1 MQNLGAFQTNQVYTG
16 DGRELIK
23 SLPDECID
31 LILSDPPFKISQT
44 YTQNVDADN
53 MLAISAIWI
62 LAKEWYRVCKPGCY
76 AAIYYDTRILPLI
89 IYAMANGGWKYMRGL
104 TFYRRWGNAN
114 KLYGW
119 MSTSD
124 FILLFRKPADE
135 PMQFYSDDWRHDV
148 YTKDKPE
155 IEGMNHPAQKPL
167 ADVRHLVKHLC
178 PPDGVLL
185 DTYIGSGT
193 SALAAMFESRN
204 FLGFEIDPITANTAR
219 KRVADFELPM
229 FANNQSAQ
237 QPLALDWR
245 ESADLEKLSTLEV
258 FTAPEAGTTPAASQ

>member
-1 MQNLGAFQTNQVYTG
+1 MQNLGSYRVNEIYTG

-23 SLPDECID
+23 SVPDESID

-53 MLAISAIWI
+53 LLAISAIWV
-62 LAKEWYRVCKPGCY
+62 LAKEWYRVCKAGHY

-89 IYAMANGGWKYMRGL
+89 IYAMAEGGWKYLRGL

-135 PMQFYSDDWRHDV
+135 PMKFYSEDWRHDV

-155 IEGMNHPAQKPL
+155 NVDVGHPAQKPL
-167 ADVRHLVKHLC
+167 GDVRHLIRHLC
-178 PPDGVLL
+178 PPDGIVL
-185 DTYIGSGT
+185 DSYIGSGT
-193 SALAAMFESRN
+193 TALAAKFEKRN
-204 FLGFEIDPITANTAR
+204 FIGFEIDKDISEMAR
-219 KRVADFELPM
+219 KRVADYELPLLSM
-229 FANNQSAQ
+229 QATQQSMHWTGG
-237 QPLALDWR
+237 D
-245 ESADLEKLSTLEV
+245 SA
-258 FTAPEAGTTPAASQ
+258 PSQAVS

>member
-1 MQNLGAFQTNQVYTG
+1 M
-16 DGRELIK
+16 
-23 SLPDECID
+23 PDESID

-53 MLAISAIWI
+53 LLAISAIWV
-62 LAKEWYRVCKPGCY
+62 LAKEWYRVCKAGHY

-89 IYAMANGGWKYMRGL
+89 IYAMAEGGWKYLRGL

-135 PMQFYSDDWRHDV
+135 PMKFYSEDWRHDV

-155 IEGMNHPAQKPL
+155 NVDVGHPAQKPL
-167 ADVRHLVKHLC
+167 GDVRHLIRHLC
-178 PPDGVLL
+178 PPDGIVL
-185 DTYIGSGT
+185 DSYIGSGT
-193 SALAAMFESRN
+193 TALAAKFEKRN
-204 FLGFEIDPITANTAR
+204 FIGFEIDKDISEMAR
-219 KRVADFELPM
+219 KRVADYELPLLSM
-229 FANNQSAQ
+229 QATQQSMHWTGGDSAPSQ
-237 QPLALDWR
+237 A
-245 ESADLEKLSTLEV
+245 ES
-258 FTAPEAGTTPAASQ
+258 

>member
-1 MQNLGAFQTNQVYTG
+1 MQNLDSYRVNEIYTG

-23 SLPDECID
+23 SVPDESID
-31 LILSDPPFKISQT
+31 LILSDPPYKISQT

-53 MLAISAIWI
+53 LLAISAIWV
-62 LAKEWYRVCKPGCY
+62 LAKEWYRVCKPGHY

-89 IYAMANGGWKYMRGL
+89 IYAMAEGGWKYLRGL

-135 PMQFYSDDWRHDV
+135 PMKFYSEDWRHDV

-155 IEGMNHPAQKPL
+155 NVGAGHPAQKPL
-167 ADVRHLVKHLC
+167 ADVRHLISHLC
-178 PPDGVLL
+178 PPDGIVL
-185 DTYIGSGT
+185 DSYIGSGT
-193 SALAAMFESRN
+193 TALAAKFEKRN
-204 FLGFEIDPITANTAR
+204 FIGFEIDKDIAEMAR
-219 KRVADFELPM
+219 KRVDSYELPLLSL
-229 FANNQSAQ
+229 ANNPTKRAPDLWDSAPLQS
-237 QPLALDWR
+237 
-245 ESADLEKLSTLEV
+245 LST
-258 FTAPEAGTTPAASQ
+258 PEADTPAGNLSTPPTSG